1 MFSFARHSKSK
12 ISNWWWTVD
21 KVSFSLAV
29 FLIFIGAMLVL
40 SASPSAAHRDRLA
53 DDFAFIKKQGV
64 FIFMGLVLMIGVSMQ
79 SLRTIRR
86 LAVFGFL
93 CAFAGVVLTYVVG
106 DATKGAARWI
116 KFAGFS
122 LQPSEFIKP
131 VFIVV
136 TAWLLDANKRI
147 EDFPGMTLAVGLFLL
162 TALSVFGQPDLGMT
176 VLISG
181 VWALQ
186 MVWAG
191 IPVWLIMTLF
201 SAGLVLVTG
210 SYFFLAHVRDRI
222 DRFLAS
228 ENEIGSQIQK
238 SMDAFANGNLLGR
251 GPGEGYVKM
260 TLPDVHTDFI
270 FALAGEEC
278 GVWLTTII
286 VAAFAA
292 IVVRSMTLSM
302 RDNNLFVMY
311 AASGLA
317 ASLGGQAIVN
327 MCSALQLMPAK
338 GMTLPFG
345 VLRRV
350 INAGELSGDGDVVGD
365 NAQER
370 GGRGQGQRVTA
381 AQRPNDPGRYSN
393 RATDGGGAATERAG
407 AVFGQGRRMA
417 GGAATEWLGACS
429 DRATDGGGQM
439 TAMA

>member
-1 MFSFARHSKSK
+1 M
-12 ISNWWWTVD
+12 
-21 KVSFSLAV
+21 
-29 FLIFIGAMLVL
+29 
-40 SASPSAAHRDRLA
+40 
-53 DDFAFIKKQGV
+53 
-64 FIFMGLVLMIGVSMQ
+64 
-79 SLRTIRR
+79 
-86 LAVFGFL
+86 
-93 CAFAGVVLTYVVG
+93 
-106 DATKGAARWI
+106 GAA
-116 KFAGFS
+116 
-122 LQPSEFIKP
+122 
-131 VFIVV
+131 
-136 TAWLLDANKRI
+136 D
-147 EDFPGMTLAVGLFLL
+147 GL
-162 TALSVFGQPDLGMT
+162 GR
-176 VLISG
+176 
-181 VWALQ
+181 
-186 MVWAG
+186 

-338 GMTLPFG
+338 GMTLPFVSYG
-345 VLRRV
+345 GSSMLASCLAMGMLLAITRK
-350 INAGELSGDGDVVGD
+350 NAAAEDKD
-365 NAQER
+365 N
-370 GGRGQGQRVTA
+370 G
-381 AQRPNDPGRYSN
+381 
-393 RATDGGGAATERAG
+393 
-407 AVFGQGRRMA
+407 
-417 GGAATEWLGACS
+417 
-429 DRATDGGGQM
+429 
-439 TAMA
+439 

>member
-1 MFSFARHSKSK
+1 MFSFARHSKSR
-12 ISNWWWTVD
+12 IANWWWTVD
-21 KVSFSLAV
+21 KISFVLAL
-29 FLIFIGAMLVL
+29 FLIFTGAMLVL

-53 DDFAFIKKQGV
+53 DEFAFIKKQSV
-64 FIFMGLVLMIGVSMQ
+64 FIGAGLVILIGVSMQ

-86 LAVFGFL
+86 LAVLGFL
-93 CAFAGVVLTYVVG
+93 GAFAGVILTYIVG

-136 TAWLLDANKRI
+136 TAWLLDASKRT
-147 EDFPGMTLAVGLFLL
+147 EDFPGMALAVGLFLA

-191 IPVWLIMTLF
+191 IPVWLILTLF
-201 SAGLVLVTG
+201 SSGIVLVTG

-222 DRFLAS
+222 DRFLAA
-228 ENEIGSQIQK
+228 ENEVGSQIQK

-251 GPGEGYVKM
+251 GPGEGVIKM
-260 TLPDVHTDFI
+260 SFPDVHTDFI

-286 VAAFAA
+286 AAFFAV
-292 IVVRSMTLSM
+292 IVARSMLLSV

-338 GMTLPFG
+338 GMTLPFVSYG
-345 VLRRV
+345 GSSMLASCLTMGMLLAVTRK
-350 INAGELSGDGDVVGD
+350 NAAAEDKD
-365 NAQER
+365 N
-370 GGRGQGQRVTA
+370 G
-381 AQRPNDPGRYSN
+381 
-393 RATDGGGAATERAG
+393 
-407 AVFGQGRRMA
+407 
-417 GGAATEWLGACS
+417 
-429 DRATDGGGQM
+429 
-439 TAMA
+439 

>member
-21 KVSFSLAV
+21 KISFSLAV
-29 FLIFIGAMLVL
+29 FLIFTGIMLVL
-40 SASPSAAHRDRLA
+40 SASPSAAHRDRLP
-53 DDFAFIKKQGV
+53 DEFAFIKKQSV
-64 FIFMGLVLMIGVSMQ
+64 FILAGITLMIGISMQ

-86 LAVFGFL
+86 LAVLGFL
-93 CAFAGVVLTYVVG
+93 GALLGVLLTYVVG

-136 TAWLLDANKRI
+136 TAWLLDANKRVD
-147 EDFPGMTLAVGLFLL
+147 DFPGMALSVGLFIVTAASVLL
-162 TALSVFGQPDLGMT
+162 QPDLGMT

-201 SAGLVLVTG
+201 SSGLVLVVS
-210 SYFFLAHVRDRI
+210 SYFLLAHVRDRI
-222 DRFLAS
+222 DRFLAA
-228 ENEIGSQIQK
+228 ENEIGSQLRK

-251 GPGEGYVKM
+251 GPGEGYIKM
-260 TLPDVHTDFI
+260 SLPDVHTDFI

-292 IVVRSMTLSM
+292 IVVRIMLTSL

-338 GMTLPFG
+338 GMTLPFVSYG
-345 VLRRV
+345 GSSMLASCLTMGMILALTRK
-350 INAGELSGDGDVVGD
+350 NATAEDKD
-365 NAQER
+365 NA
-370 GGRGQGQRVTA
+370 
-381 AQRPNDPGRYSN
+381 
-393 RATDGGGAATERAG
+393 
-407 AVFGQGRRMA
+407 
-417 GGAATEWLGACS
+417 
-429 DRATDGGGQM
+429 
-439 TAMA
+439 